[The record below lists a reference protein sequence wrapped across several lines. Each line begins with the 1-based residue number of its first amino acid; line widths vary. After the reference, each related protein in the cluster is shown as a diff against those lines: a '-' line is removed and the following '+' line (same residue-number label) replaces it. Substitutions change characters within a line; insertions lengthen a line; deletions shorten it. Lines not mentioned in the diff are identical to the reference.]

1 MTHHDSTSRRG
12 PTVDREPGPQE
23 QLRRPGED
31 VSGGEPRVRVHRIA
45 LQDASTATGRIA
57 DGRPQEGRRHT
68 LAPRRPGNPEARHR
82 PHVGVAQR
90 GVAPRGSGDR
100 SSRTNSTRGATV
112 THPTGSPAGLRAT
125 RPGRRPD
132 STNDSEERPVAGPAV
147 LTAGGEGAATTAAT
161 RCTSTASTP
170 RWGRRTPAG
179 LPSRRPRRRPRRT
192 PGRCGT
198 GQILPGQRQPR

>member
-68 LAPRRPGNPEARHR
+68 LAPRRPGNPEAGTATRRRRPTRRHPAAVATAPAGRTPRAVRRSPIRLDRHR
-82 PHVGVAQR
+82 GCGR
-90 GVAPRGSGDR
+90 RAPDGGQTRP
-100 SSRTNSTRGATV
+100 TTRGA
-112 THPTGSPAGLRAT
+112 PGC
-125 RPGRRPD
+125 RPRGPD
-132 STNDSEERPVAGPAV
+132 SRRQRSS
-147 LTAGGEGAATTAAT
+147 TTAAT

-170 RWGRRTPAG
+170 RWGRRTPAALPAVG
-179 LPSRRPRRRPRRT
+179 LDGVHDVLLVARH
-192 PGRCGT
+192 GT
-198 GQILPGQRQPR
+198 DFAAPAAA